1 VTHAAAC
8 HGTAEHGGHVI
19 LHQQVGEAFGT
30 VAACECDG
38 HGRREK
44 KSASGS
50 PKRHRAS
57 LSAATGEVLTRFTRR
72 RPSDLRHQQYT
83 PGRRAKGTLYFG
95 TGRSELYMSTA

>member
-1 VTHAAAC
+1 MADPAAGDGA
-8 HGTAEHGGHVI
+8 AKHGGDVV
-19 LHQQVGEAFGT
+19 LNEQVGEAFGT
-30 VAACECDG
+30 VTACERDG

-72 RPSDLRHQQYT
+72 RPSDLRHQQYNST
-83 PGRRAKGTLYFG
+83 ADGMELRYLDG
-95 TGRSELYMSTA
+95 GRSELYMSTA